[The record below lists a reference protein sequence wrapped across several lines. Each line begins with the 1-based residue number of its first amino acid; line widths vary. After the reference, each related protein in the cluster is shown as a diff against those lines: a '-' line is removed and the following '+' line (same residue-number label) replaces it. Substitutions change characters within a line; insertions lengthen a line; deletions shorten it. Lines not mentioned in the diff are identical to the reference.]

1 MTRRTRP
8 LLAALA
14 LATTLLATSCSSS
27 GPEDEDDP
35 SADATG
41 AQPPAATA
49 APVPGSP
56 TTPADSP
63 SDPAGTPATTPPAP
77 GTPPGTTPPG
87 TPGTPTAPAPG
98 TPAGTPGT
106 PTGTT
111 PGTTPGTPPG
121 TTTGTPGGGTPGGTS
136 NGARWQPTPGL
147 AWQWQLG
154 GGVDQS
160 VDVPVYDID
169 GFETDASVVAALH
182 AKGRKVICYINAGS
196 WEDFRPDSAAFAKAL
211 QGSGNGWKGEK
222 WFDIRKL
229 DQLKPLMAARFDMC
243 KQKGFDAVEPD
254 TIEAYNQNSG
264 FPLTAEDQ
272 LRYNRM
278 LASLA
283 HERGMAIGLKND
295 LDQIPALLADFDFAV
310 NEECAEFN
318 ECGRLSPFIQ
328 AGKAVFHVEY
338 KLGTE
343 RFCSQSKSLGLSSM
357 QKKLELDAW
366 RKPC

>member
-1 MTRRTRP
+1 MW
-8 LLAALA
+8 AALA
-14 LATTLLATSCSSS
+14 LATATALLATSCSSS
-27 GPEDEDDP
+27 GSDDEDDT
-35 SADATG
+35 SAD
-41 AQPPAATA
+41 ATA
-49 APVPGSP
+49 APVPG
-56 TTPADSP
+56 TPVTP
-63 SDPAGTPATTPPAP
+63 GTQGTP
-77 GTPPGTTPPG
+77 GTPVTPG
-87 TPGTPTAPAPG
+87 TPGTPGTPATPDAPASPADPGPPTAAGRPSTPPGASTTPGTSAVPATPG
-98 TPAGTPGT
+98 TPNTPGAPGTPGT
-106 PTGTT
+106 P
-111 PGTTPGTPPG
+111 
-121 TTTGTPGGGTPGGTS
+121 GTPGAA
-136 NGARWQPTPGL
+136 GARWQPTPGL

-154 GGVDQS
+154 GAVDQS

-196 WEDFRPDSAAFAKAL
+196 WEDFRPDSAAFARAL

-222 WFDIRKL
+222 WFDIRRI

-254 TIEAYNQNSG
+254 TIEAYNQDSG
-264 FPLTAEDQ
+264 FPLTADDQ

-278 LASLA
+278 LAALA
-283 HERGMAIGLKND
+283 HERGLAIGLKND
-295 LDQIPALLADFDFAV
+295 LEQIPALLGDFDFAV
-310 NEECAEFN
+310 NEECAQFD
-318 ECGRLSPFIQ
+318 ECARLSPFIQ

-343 RFCSQSKSLGLSSM
+343 KFCARTRALGFSSM